1 MGREKNTVI
10 HLLAGGAAGIVES
23 SCCHPLDTVKVRVQ
37 LQRTEACTP
46 SGTMSTAMRIVNNE
60 GFLALYRGLSAV
72 MAGIV
77 PKMAV
82 RFSAFE
88 SYKNWLGASDGG
100 IKGKLVV
107 RHYDGCICTESVA
120 LQEASRIASED
131 GH

>member
-1 MGREKNTVI
+1 MGREKDTVI

-37 LQRTEACTP
+37 LQRTGPRTP

-60 GFLALYRGLSAV
+60 GFLSLYRGLSAV

-88 SYKNWLGASDGG
+88 SYKNWLGASDEG
-100 IKGKLVV
+100 IKGKLVDQ
-107 RHYDGCICTESVA
+107 Y
-120 LQEASRIASED
+120 
-131 GH
+131 